1 MRKLIAYERRLTI
14 IFKSIQKR
22 NDEAPLSPF
31 QMNIFENCVFNRK
44 EILLL
49 FSRSGNTTGVSTAI
63 LNLFELLQG

>member
-22 NDEAPLSPF
+22 NDEATLSPF

-63 LNLFELLQG
+63 LNLFEL

>member
-22 NDEAPLSPF
+22 NDEATLSPF

-49 FSRSGNTTGVSTAI
+49 FSRSRNTTGVSTAI
-63 LNLFELLQG
+63 LNLFEL